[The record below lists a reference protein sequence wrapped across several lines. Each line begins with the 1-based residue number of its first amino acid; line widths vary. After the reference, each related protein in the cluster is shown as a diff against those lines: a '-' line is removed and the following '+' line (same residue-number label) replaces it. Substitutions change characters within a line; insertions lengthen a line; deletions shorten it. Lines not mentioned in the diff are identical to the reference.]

1 MIISV
6 IHLFQPYEQDD
17 VPFSFETEM
26 KEYVFFVNRA
36 ILVSIQRKE
45 KVEFAFSKML
55 ALYPVVVRRIKLTT
69 NAQVL

>member
-1 MIISV
+1 MIIYF

-17 VPFSFETEM
+17 VLFSIETEM

-45 KVEFAFSKML
+45 KVEFAFSKMDS
-55 ALYPVVVRRIKLTT
+55 
-69 NAQVL
+69 